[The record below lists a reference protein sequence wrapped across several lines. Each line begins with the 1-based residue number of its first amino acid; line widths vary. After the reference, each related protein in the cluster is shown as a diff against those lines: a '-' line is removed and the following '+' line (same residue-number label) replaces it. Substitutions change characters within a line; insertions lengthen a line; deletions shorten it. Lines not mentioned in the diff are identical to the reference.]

1 MSDDLVKRLRSVL
14 GYKDLGICPEAA
26 DRIEELEAAALQDL
40 FDLGSDYEIDCAT
53 KEEWAQRAFNA
64 EARIKELEATLAELE
79 GQDDGSA

>member
-26 DRIEELEAAALQDL
+26 DRIEELEAVALQDL
-40 FDLGSDYEIDCAT
+40 FDLGSDYQISCAT

-64 EARIKELEATLAELE
+64 EARIEELEATIAELK
-79 GQDDGSA
+79 GQE